1 MTAIHRKE
9 LFLAS
14 RIALIFTAMTFAFRA
29 SLEGVWSTEFSL
41 TKEQLGWIFS
51 PAFYGFTLAMI
62 FGGPLADVLG
72 MKRLLVLAFIGHIA
86 GVIVYLVA
94 KTPTMLFAG
103 TLCIGIGNGMVEAAC
118 NPLTVAL
125 FPDNKTTMLN
135 RFHVWFPGGI
145 VIGGLIS
152 YVMIE
157 QMHLDW
163 RILIGVLFIPAII
176 YGFLFLKLKF
186 PPTERVTR
194 GVSTRS
200 MFAACLSPLFLIM
213 LACMFLTAAT
223 ELGTNQWLGALLS
236 GAGVSG
242 ILVLVFINGLM
253 AVGRSFAGTFVH
265 RLNPNGMLILSALL
279 ACIGLLLLSRSS
291 GYAAFGACVRLCCGH
306 LLLLADHAWF
316 CIRILTKY
324 RRFGFVADGRCRNVL
339 DIVDHSGN
347 GALVRRLQE
356 RSHCKWI
363 KRCGGKRGSR
373 LANVHES
380 CCDASDTAGCFYNDL
395 YRQEKTLSKICA
407 CNSTYRP
414 GGRALNTKRDENP
427 KNSYK
432 KFGCRR
438 NGVACIKYFRD
449 RYEISKKSDNI

>member
-186 PPTERVTR
+186 PPTERVAR

-279 ACIGLLLLSRSS
+279 ACIGLLLLSMSS
-291 GYAAFGACVRLCCGH
+291 GYAAFGAAFVFAAGICFFWPTML
-306 LLLLADHAWF
+306 
-316 CIRILTKY
+316 
-324 RRFGFVADGRCRNVL
+324 GFVSEYSPNT
-339 DIVDHSGN
+339 
-347 GALVRRLQE
+347 GALGLSLMGGAGMFSTSLIIPVMGHWYDNFKSAAIASGLSDVEANAAAGSQTFMKVAVMPAILLVVFTLIYIARRKHYQK
-356 RSHCKWI
+356 SAH
-363 KRCGGKRGSR
+363 
-373 LANVHES
+373 A
-380 CCDASDTAGCFYNDL
+380 TAPIDPVGEL
-395 YRQEKTLSKICA
+395 
-407 CNSTYRP
+407 
-414 GGRALNTKRDENP
+414 
-427 KNSYK
+427 
-432 KFGCRR
+432 
-438 NGVACIKYFRD
+438 
-449 RYEISKKSDNI
+449 